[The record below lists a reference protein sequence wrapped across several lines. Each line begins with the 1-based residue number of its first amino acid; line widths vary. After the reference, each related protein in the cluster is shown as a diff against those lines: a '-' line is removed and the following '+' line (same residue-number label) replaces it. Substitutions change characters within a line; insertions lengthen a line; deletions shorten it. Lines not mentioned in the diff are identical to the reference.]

1 MRLPSFQRVWH
12 SFNEDKVPRLAA
24 ALAFSVLFA
33 IAPLFVVLIALAG
46 YVLTVQHVG
55 SAHTLVENALLAPV
69 RTGAGAATA
78 EAVRG
83 LVTSAFNK
91 PRAGLVAQILGW
103 IAFLGGAIGLF
114 SALQDALNTIWRVQ
128 PKGGWKQAVR
138 QRFAAFGII
147 LILGFV
153 LLATFV
159 ANASL
164 AFVGAHV
171 FRNVFGR
178 AIALRLIGAS
188 ISLGFTSATFA
199 VVYKILPDA
208 NIAWRFAWI
217 GGAVTAVLFILGE
230 ALISFYLTVTAVA
243 SAYGAAGALLA
254 GLLWIYYS
262 SIVLLLGAELTKE
275 ISQPAPTSD
284 RAAA

>member
-33 IAPLFVVLIALAG
+33 LAPLFVVLIALAG
-46 YVLTVQHVG
+46 YVLAIEHVG
-55 SAHTLVENALLAPV
+55 SAHTLVENALLQPI
-69 RTGAGAATA
+69 RSSAGAAAA
-78 EAVRG
+78 EAVRD

-91 PRAGLVAQILGW
+91 PRAGLIAQMVGW
-103 IAFLGGAIGLF
+103 SAFLGGAIGLF

-128 PKGGWKQAVR
+128 PKEGWKQAVR
-138 QRFAAFGII
+138 ERFAAFGII

-153 LLATFV
+153 LLASFV

-164 AFVGAHV
+164 AFVAAHV
-171 FRNVFGR
+171 FRNAFGR
-178 AIALRLIGAS
+178 AIALRSIGEV
-188 ISLGFTSATFA
+188 ISLGFTTATFA
-199 VVYKILPDA
+199 LVYRILPDA

-217 GGAVTAVLFILGE
+217 GGAVTAVLFVLGE

-262 SIVLLLGAELTKE
+262 SIVILLGAELTKE
-275 ISQPAPTSD
+275 ISQPAPASGS
-284 RAAA
+284 AAA